1 LNLGLYHKGRLRLR
15 LRRRKRMRLRKR
27 KAMGVEADKKGSLSL
42 P

>member
-27 KAMGVEADKKGSLSL
+27 KVRGVEADKKGSLSL